1 VALGRLA
8 RTEPRGSLRTLREAL
23 VVVGVA
29 CVVAVGMTWPALR
42 HPTTTLP
49 HDTIDA
55 ALMGWEVRWGAY
67 ALLHQ
72 PAHLFDANAFY
83 PDLHSYAFSDTLF
96 GYWPLGLLGSGPAG
110 AALAVNLIYVL
121 AYLIASVG
129 GYALARQLGAGRV
142 GSAVAG
148 LAMAYAPWRLGQVGH
163 MHVISTGGIMLSL
176 AMLARG
182 HGFSIRSG
190 HRPERHRPAWIV
202 AGWLVAAWQVTIGF
216 GIGLVFIY
224 VLAGIG
230 GTVLVRWWRSGRPRL
245 RRPVV
250 LTDLAGALV
259 LLAVTVFMAVP
270 YLQVVHDHPNAR
282 RGEAELAY
290 YSPPLTGF
298 LAGPAQSLPYHDDPL
313 GLRATV
319 PVPSEMALLPGFT
332 LYALALLGLFVSVW
346 PRRWRVGLGIGVLVS
361 VILGVGATLGGRGSP
376 YVLLH
381 NVLPGLDG
389 LRTPGRLIVWTTL
402 LLALL
407 AAGAISALVA
417 RVASR
422 SAWAGQAVGVL
433 AAVLVLAEGLSA
445 LPQVT
450 VPPAPAALTSA
461 YADAVAAPVLVLPS
475 DQTLDPLVMLW
486 STDGFPA
493 MVNGLSGFTP
503 SDQARIRAGTYAFPN
518 AASVSLLRGYGVRS
532 VVVLRDRIA
541 GTPWAG
547 AADASIAGLGI
558 QRRAIGDAVVYR
570 LD

>member
-1 VALGRLA
+1 
-8 RTEPRGSLRTLREAL
+8 
-23 VVVGVA
+23 
-29 CVVAVGMTWPALR
+29 MTWPALR

-67 ALLHQ
+67 AVLHQ
-72 PAHLFDANAFY
+72 PAHLFDGNAFY

-96 GYWPLGLLGSGPAG
+96 GYWPLGLLGSGPGG

-148 LAMAYAPWRLGQVGH
+148 LAVAYAPWRLGQVGH

-182 HGFSIRSG
+182 HGFSIRFG
-190 HRPERHRPAWIV
+190 HRPQRHQPAWIV
-202 AGWLVAAWQVTIGF
+202 GGWLVAAWQVTIGF
-216 GIGLVFIY
+216 GIGLVFVY

-230 GTVLVRWWRSGRPRL
+230 LSVLVLWWRRGRPRP

-250 LTDLAGALV
+250 FADLAGALV

-270 YLQVVHDHPNAR
+270 YFQVVRDHPNAR
-282 RGEAELAY
+282 RAEAELAY
-290 YSPPLTGF
+290 YSPPVTGF

-332 LYALALLGLFVSVW
+332 LYALALLGLFISVW
-346 PRRWRVGLGIGVLVS
+346 PRRWRIGLCIGVLAS
-361 VILGVGATLGGRGSP
+361 VILGLGATVGGQLSP

-381 NVLPGLDG
+381 DVLPGFDG

-402 LLALL
+402 VLALL
-407 AAGAISALVA
+407 AGGAIPALVA
-417 RVASR
+417 RLTSR

-433 AAVLVLAEGLSA
+433 AAALVLAEGLSA
-445 LPQVT
+445 LPQAA
-450 VPPAPAALTSA
+450 VPPSPAALTSA
-461 YADAVAAPVLVLPS
+461 HADAVAAPLLVLPS
-475 DQTLDPLVMLW
+475 DETLDPLVMLW

-503 SDQARIRAGTYAFPN
+503 SDQEQIRNGTHAFPD
-518 AASVSLLRGYGVRS
+518 AASVALLRSYGVRS

-541 GTPWAG
+541 GTPWAR
-547 AADASIAGLGI
+547 AADASITGLGI
-558 QRRAIGDAVVYR
+558 ERSTIGDAVVYR
-570 LD
+570 LS

>member
-1 VALGRLA
+1 
-8 RTEPRGSLRTLREAL
+8 
-23 VVVGVA
+23 
-29 CVVAVGMTWPALR
+29 
-42 HPTTTLP
+42 
-49 HDTIDA
+49 
-55 ALMGWEVRWGAY
+55 
-67 ALLHQ
+67 
-72 PAHLFDANAFY
+72 
-83 PDLHSYAFSDTLF
+83 
-96 GYWPLGLLGSGPAG
+96 
-110 AALAVNLIYVL
+110 
-121 AYLIASVG
+121 
-129 GYALARQLGAGRV
+129 
-142 GSAVAG
+142 
-148 LAMAYAPWRLGQVGH
+148 

-182 HGFSIRSG
+182 HGFSIRVG
-190 HRPERHRPAWIV
+190 HRPQRHQPGWIV

-216 GIGLVFIY
+216 GIGLVFVY

-230 GTVLVRWWRSGRPRL
+230 LSVLVLWWRRGRPRL

-250 LTDLAGALV
+250 LANLAGVLV
-259 LLAVTVFMAVP
+259 LLAVTVYMAVP
-270 YLQVVHDHPNAR
+270 YLQVVRDHPNAR
-282 RGEAELAY
+282 RTEAELTY

-319 PVPSEMALLPGFT
+319 LVPTEMALLPGFT

-346 PRRWRVGLGIGVLVS
+346 PRRWRIGLGIGVLAS
-361 VILGVGATLGGRGSP
+361 VILGMGTQPGGRLAP

-381 NVLPGLDG
+381 DVLPGLDG

-407 AAGAISALVA
+407 AAGAIPAVVA
-417 RVASR
+417 RVSSR

-433 AAVLVLAEGLSA
+433 AAALVLAEGLSA
-445 LPQVT
+445 LPQAT

-503 SDQARIRAGTYAFPN
+503 SDQERIRDDTHHFPN
-518 AASVSLLRGYGVRS
+518 AASIALLRGYGVRS

-558 QRRAIGDAVVYR
+558 NRSTIGDAVVYR